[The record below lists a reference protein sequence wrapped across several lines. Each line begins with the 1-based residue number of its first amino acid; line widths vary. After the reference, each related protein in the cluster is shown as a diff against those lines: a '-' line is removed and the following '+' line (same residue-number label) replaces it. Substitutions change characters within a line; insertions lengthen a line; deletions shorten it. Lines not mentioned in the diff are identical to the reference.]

1 MRSYA
6 FTVISHIVGI
16 VLSTGLLFYCVHEE
30 IIFCP
35 TFCGIAILY
44 FSIHLYFIQMRQV
57 KYWRYV
63 VDCLRQ
69 QDLIQIVRSPYE
81 DKVMRELAD
90 DLSAA
95 LRSLRGRLMDEEVR
109 RQYFES
115 LLNKVDTAVLV
126 TDKAGH
132 IEWMN
137 QAAVTHLGQISQLP
151 EALLRA
157 SAINDIPIIRI
168 EHNSTVLE
176 MAISCTKFV
185 TQGKEQQIISL
196 KNIHSVLERNEMEAW
211 QKLIR
216 VLTHEI
222 MNSITPIIS
231 LSETLSERGIP
242 KLLGEKEYSIMLQA
256 MQTIHR
262 RSKGLLEF
270 VENYRRLTRIP
281 TPVCTKVSITEL
293 CMDLKKLFPEEYIHF
308 EIPSSDLTLYI
319 DRAQIEQVLINLL
332 KNAREACGRQSDK
345 DIRVEVII
353 SPAGNK
359 LLTVSDNG
367 EGILP
372 DVLDKIFVPF
382 FTTKTSGSGI
392 GLSLCKQIMT
402 LHEGS
407 INVKSES
414 GKGSKFILTFPK

>member
-1 MRSYA
+1 MKRFAIRVVLHILLIVLLSIGSYLL
-6 FTVISHIVGI
+6 FQKQLWFSTVICII
-16 VLSTGLLFYCVHEE
+16 LL
-30 IIFCP
+30 I
-35 TFCGIAILY
+35 TFG
-44 FSIHLYFIQMRQV
+44 IHLYRMQFKQIILLRRLTDGL
-57 KYWRYV
+57 RYN
-63 VDCLRQ
+63 DMMQ
-69 QDLIQIVRSPYE
+69 TFHPPFKNKIMNE
-81 DKVMRELAD
+81 WAKEL
-90 DLSAA
+90 SG
-95 LRSLRGRLMDEEVR
+95 SLKDFRGRLLAEEIKH
-109 RQYFES
+109 QYYEN

-168 EHNSTVLE
+168 EQNSTVLE

>member
-1 MRSYA
+1 MKRFA
-6 FTVISHIVGI
+6 IRVVLHILLI
-16 VLSTGLLFYCVHEE
+16 VLLSIGSYLLFQKQLWFSTTICMILL
-30 IIFCP
+30 II
-35 TFCGIAILY
+35 TAV
-44 FSIHLYFIQMRQV
+44 HLYRMQFKQIALLRRLTDGL
-57 KYWRYV
+57 RYN
-63 VDCLRQ
+63 DMMQ
-69 QDLIQIVRSPYE
+69 TFHPPFKNKIMNE
-81 DKVMRELAD
+81 WAKEL
-90 DLSAA
+90 SE
-95 LRSLRGRLMDEEVR
+95 SLKDFRGRLLAEEIKH
-109 RQYFES
+109 QYYEN

-168 EHNSTVLE
+168 EQNSTVLE

-308 EIPSSDLTLYI
+308 EMPASDLYLYA

-407 INVKSES
+407 INVKSEV
-414 GKGSKFILTFPK
+414 GKGSSFILTFPK

>member
-1 MRSYA
+1 MQFKQIILLRRLTDGLRYNDMMQTFHPPFKNKIMNEWA
-6 FTVISHIVGI
+6 KE
-16 VLSTGLLFYCVHEE
+16 LSE
-30 IIFCP
+30 
-35 TFCGIAILY
+35 
-44 FSIHLYFIQMRQV
+44 
-57 KYWRYV
+57 
-63 VDCLRQ
+63 
-69 QDLIQIVRSPYE
+69 
-81 DKVMRELAD
+81 
-90 DLSAA
+90 
-95 LRSLRGRLMDEEVR
+95 SLKDFRGRLLAEEIKH
-109 RQYFES
+109 QYYEN

-168 EHNSTVLE
+168 EQNSTVLE

-196 KNIHSVLERNEMEAW
+196 KNIHSVLERNEMEAC